1 MTGNKT
7 GGGTLTTAKP
17 LNGDLKIISGSANP
31 ELSREIADDLRV
43 HLSDICISRF
53 ADSETH
59 VQIEESVRGKD
70 LYIIQPTCPPVNEN
84 LMELLITIDACRRAS
99 ARQITAV
106 IPYYGYARQ
115 DHKSTGREPIS
126 AKLVADLIATSGA
139 DRVVSVDLHAAAI
152 QGFFNV
158 PMDHLTAVPI
168 LAGYFKG
175 KAFRNAVIVAP
186 DAGRAKLA
194 EKYTDILQLPLAVM
208 TKRRK
213 GIGGKELKFNSIMG
227 DVEGKKAIIIDDVIT
242 SGSITEEAEMLIDA
256 GAEEVYLSITHAIL
270 APKAIER
277 LQSPAVKGLI
287 TTNTVPVGLE
297 KQLDGKVKLLSIAP
311 LLAKV
316 IRSIHQNRS
325 VSQLFLKE
333 NIVFP
338 V

>member
-1 MTGNKT
+1 MEVEMSP
-7 GGGTLTTAKP
+7 ARP

-31 ELSREIADDLRV
+31 ELGEEIAKSLEV
-43 HLSDICISRF
+43 CLSDIRISRF

-59 VQIEESVRGKD
+59 VQIEESMRGKD
-70 LYIIQPTCPPVNEN
+70 VYIIQPTCPPVNEN

-99 ARQITAV
+99 AREITAV
-106 IPYYGYARQ
+106 VPYYGYARQ

-152 QGFFNV
+152 QGFFNI

-168 LAGYFKG
+168 LAGYFK
-175 KAFRNAVIVAP
+175 KKEFADAVIVSP

-194 EKYTDILQLPLAVM
+194 EKYADILHLPLAIM

-213 GIGGKELKFNSIMG
+213 GIGGKELKLYSVMG
-227 DVEGKKAIIIDDVIT
+227 DVKDKIAIIIDDVIT
-242 SGSITEEAEMLIDA
+242 SGSVTQEAEMLLDA
-256 GAEEVYLSITHAIL
+256 GAREVYLSITHPIL
-270 APKAIER
+270 ADQAMER
-277 LQSPAVKGLI
+277 LQCPVVKKLI
-287 TTNTVPVGLE
+287 TTNTVSVPKE
-297 KQLDGKVKLLSIAP
+297 KLLGGKVKVLSIAP

-316 IRSIHQNRS
+316 IQNIHQNKS
-325 VSQLFLKE
+325 VSQLFQKE
-333 NIVFP
+333 HIVFP